1 MSGENWM
8 IDRRCHWP
16 RPSHAMAAIAAAWL
30 AASPSAAAAGSCA
43 ATSDPTATR
52 ALMADLAADVPG
64 VNTHINYLRSIYD
77 TGYATIVKPRLLE
90 LGVRHIRDNPGGDTD
105 KMTKGRFTE
114 LARSGI
120 KLLMATA
127 NTADYDID
135 YVKALNVG
143 GLQVVEAVEPP
154 NERDNAWGANMP
166 AQMRSYMLALYPRY
180 HGDPAT
186 SNVIVLGPSFAN
198 TRDSAQKLQ
207 AVFPNAASYMDI
219 GNAHSYSGRDPEGRY
234 GGGWSIYLADAIGRQ
249 RMGSTKPVWAS
260 ENGYKLMHS
269 SSGHPAV
276 TQRAAAKYLPRQFL
290 SHLLRGAPRLYVYQL
305 LKHNNEDF
313 ALLNGDGS
321 ARLPFIAMKNYIATF
336 SDPGATFAPGTLRFS
351 LGGDLTNLQQALFQ
365 KRDGRFLL
373 AVWQGVPSSTA
384 PATDSGI
391 ADIEPARRALTLTLG
406 LPITRATI
414 YEPSFATAP
423 VRSYANAA
431 GLGVVPLSVADHLQ
445 VIELVPPAARNRA

>member
-1 MSGENWM
+1 MSGENST
-8 IDRRCHWP
+8 IEGRCHWP

-30 AASPSAAAAGSCA
+30 ATSPPAAAAGSCA
-43 ATSDPTATR
+43 ATSDPGATR

-180 HGDPAT
+180 RSDPAT

-198 TRDSAQKLQ
+198 TRDWRESCRRCFPTPPTMWISAT
-207 AVFPNAASYMDI
+207 PT
-219 GNAHSYSGRDPEGRY
+219 
-234 GGGWSIYLADAIGRQ
+234 AIPG
-249 RMGSTKPVWAS
+249 
-260 ENGYKLMHS
+260 
-269 SSGHPAV
+269 V
-276 TQRAAAKYLPRQFL
+276 TPRGVTAAA
-290 SHLLRGAPRLYVYQL
+290 GASTSPTRS
-305 LKHNNEDF
+305 
-313 ALLNGDGS
+313 GGS
-321 ARLPFIAMKNYIATF
+321 A
-336 SDPGATFAPGTLRFS
+336 
-351 LGGDLTNLQQALFQ
+351 
-365 KRDGRFLL
+365 
-373 AVWQGVPSSTA
+373 W
-384 PATDSGI
+384 
-391 ADIEPARRALTLTLG
+391 
-406 LPITRATI
+406 
-414 YEPSFATAP
+414 
-423 VRSYANAA
+423 
-431 GLGVVPLSVADHLQ
+431 
-445 VIELVPPAARNRA
+445 AARSRSGPRKTATR